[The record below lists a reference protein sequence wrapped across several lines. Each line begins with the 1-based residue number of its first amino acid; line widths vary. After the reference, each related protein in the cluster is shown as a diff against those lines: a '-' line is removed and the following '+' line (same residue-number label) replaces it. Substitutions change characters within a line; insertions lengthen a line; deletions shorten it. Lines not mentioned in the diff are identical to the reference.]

1 MKTKKVKG
9 FTLVELI
16 VVIAIIG
23 VLAAILVP
31 SMLGYVKKSKV
42 SSANSAANSVQKAI
56 NTALVELDEEGK
68 DIGDIKTIHYNGA
81 DLSVNK
87 WVEDDNT
94 SFLTKITNYMDDMEG
109 LKFEA
114 ACDGGV
120 CKAAAVAVDSTYTG
134 TYPGGCITVDNYKK
148 FSTSN
153 PDSTIAVKINDTE
166 VTETGLDGAIKAA
179 MAKADMEISE

>member
-56 NTALVELDEEGK
+56 NTALIECDEEGK
-68 DIGDIKTIHYNGA
+68 DVGAVSLIKGNGTGVTNVSA
-81 DLSVNK
+81 WNDEAERKTL
-87 WVEDDNT
+87 
-94 SFLTKITNYMDDMEG
+94 FTKIKNYMDDVDG
-109 LKFEA
+109 LHFQA
-114 ACDGGV
+114 ACEGGV
-120 CKAAAVAVDSTYTG
+120 CKAVAVSVDATYTG
-134 TYPGGCITVDNYKK
+134 TYPGGCITVDNYKTYSIGADGDEDDLTTALNAAK
-148 FSTSN
+148 
-153 PDSTIAVKINDTE
+153 VKAGMDC
-166 VTETGLDGAIKAA
+166 
-179 MAKADMEISE
+179 

>member
-56 NTALVELDEEGK
+56 NTALIELDEEGK
-68 DIGDIKTIHYNGA
+68 DVGAIKNITGDGTKAEASPSTEWKKADDTSLFQKIK
-81 DLSVNK
+81 
-87 WVEDDNT
+87 
-94 SFLTKITNYMDDMEG
+94 NYMDDMDG
-109 LKFEA
+109 LNFQA
-114 ACDGGV
+114 ACEGGV
-120 CKAAAVAVDSTYTG
+120 CKAVAVAVDSTYTG
-134 TYPGGCITVDNYKK
+134 TYPGGCITVDNYK
-148 FSTSN
+148 SYSGEGN
-153 PDSTIAVKINDTE
+153 LGSA
-166 VTETGLDGAIKAA
+166 LAL
-179 MAKADMEISE
+179 AKAKANMC

>member
-56 NTALVELDEEGK
+56 NTALIELDEEGK
-68 DIGDIKTIHYNGA
+68 DIGDIDEIHYDGSA
-81 DLSVNK
+81 LTVNA
-87 WVEDDNT
+87 WVEGDNA
-94 SFLTKITNYMDDMEG
+94 SLLTKITNYMDDMEG

-114 ACDGGV
+114 ACEGGV

-134 TYPGGCITVDNYKK
+134 TYPGGCITVDNYKR
-148 FSTSN
+148 FSTSGA
-153 PDSTIAVKINDTE
+153 DSSVTAKINGTT
-166 VTETGLDGAIKAA
+166 VSGTGLDGAIEAAKLKAS
-179 MAKADMEISE
+179 MDC

>member
-56 NTALVELDEEGK
+56 NTALIELDEEGK
-68 DIGDIKTIHYNGA
+68 DVGAIHTVTGSGSGISNVSGWEAGDNA
-81 DLSVNK
+81 
-87 WVEDDNT
+87 
-94 SFLTKITNYMDDMEG
+94 SFFTKIKNYMDDMDG
-109 LKFEA
+109 LNFQA
-114 ACDGGV
+114 ACEGGV
-120 CKAAAVAVDSTYTG
+120 CKAVAVAVDSTYTG
-134 TYPGGCITVDNYKK
+134 TYPGGCITVDNYK
-148 FSTSN
+148 SYSGEGN
-153 PDSTIAVKINDTE
+153 LGSA
-166 VTETGLDGAIKAA
+166 LAL
-179 MAKADMEISE
+179 AKAKANMC